1 MDNKIGRGFPPDF
14 IPAGGPSGLGKP
26 SQPVPSS
33 TPSGPGS
40 FADILKGKIDQGQG
54 VRFSEHAADRLKGR
68 NIQMT
73 SADMAKLEGAVNMA
87 RNKGARDSLVLMN
100 GAALIVSVKN
110 NTVVTAMGFDEMKD
124 KLVTNIDSAVII

>member
-1 MDNKIGRGFPPDF
+1 MDNKIGGLPPHL
-14 IPAGGPSGLGKP
+14 IPTGGPSGLGKP
-26 SQPVPSS
+26 SQPVPSAP
-33 TPSGPGS
+33 TSGPGS

-87 RNKGARDSLVLMN
+87 RNKGAKDSLVLMN
-100 GAALIVSVKN
+100 GTALIVSVKN
-110 NTVVTAMGFDEMKD
+110 NTVVTAMGVDEMRN